1 MTDPMFTR
9 LDVPQ
14 CAVGEGPVWDV
25 AEQALYW
32 IDIVGKQVHRL
43 DPASGETRS
52 WEVPDIVGSMAIRT
66 GGGAILALANG
77 VHTFDFETCEC
88 RMLATSPDLNEQV
101 QLADGKVDRRGR
113 FIVGSSDRGMK
124 EARGKLYALDP
135 GTSELRTIDDD
146 IFLANGPCW
155 SPDDRTFYHA
165 DSIRK
170 LIYAY
175 DYDIDAGRVSNR
187 RPFASTE
194 ELGGIPD
201 GATVDAEGHVW
212 SAICEGGKL
221 LRFRPDGSIERIVE
235 FPLKLPGSVMF
246 GGPAL
251 DRIYVPTL
259 SPAFLGREADPR
271 DGSTYVLEG
280 LGIAGLP
287 EPRFGG

>member
-1 MTDPMFTR
+1 MQITR

-25 AEQALYW
+25 TEQALYW
-32 IDIVGKQVHRL
+32 IDILGKQVHRL
-43 DPASGETRS
+43 KEAAVTS
-52 WEVPDIVGSMAIRT
+52 WDVPDIIGSMAIAAD
-66 GGGAILALANG
+66 GNAIVALANG
-77 VHTFDFETCEC
+77 VHTLDLATGEC

-135 GTSELRTIDDD
+135 GASSLREIDSG
-146 IFLANGPCW
+146 ITLSNGPCW
-155 SPDDRTFYHA
+155 SPDDKTFYHA
-165 DSIRK
+165 DSIQNA
-170 LIYAY
+170 IFAY
-175 DYDIDAGRVSNR
+175 DYDIAAGTLSNR
-187 RPFASTE
+187 RHFAGTV

-212 SAICEGGKL
+212 SAICEGAKL
-221 LRFRPDGSIERIVE
+221 VRFRPDGSIERIIDMPV
-235 FPLKLPGSVMF
+235 KLPGSVMF

-251 DRIYVPTL
+251 DQLFVPSL
-259 SPAFLGREADPR
+259 SPAFMGREADPL
-271 DGSTYVLEG
+271 DGSTFVIDG
-280 LGIAGLP
+280 LGITGLP